1 MATFARRALIVL
13 LVLNGLF
20 FASNIY
26 VLGDTAAAI
35 EMHDDL
41 APTASPF
48 VANLKVASCFA
59 TGILYL
65 LAALGFV
72 RRRPALVACGV
83 WGFALFDGLF
93 LYELAA
99 WGLSHPRV
107 WLDFAVFGGLAL
119 LFGVAASRELRR
131 PAVAPAAA
139 R

>member
-1 MATFARRALIVL
+1 MATVARRALLVL
-13 LVLNGLF
+13 LVLNGVF

-35 EMHDDL
+35 AMHDDL

-48 VANLKVASCFA
+48 VANLKVAVCFA
-59 TGILYL
+59 TGVLYL

-83 WGFALFDGLF
+83 WGFAVFDGLY

-119 LFGVAASRELRR
+119 LFGVSAWREQRR
-131 PAVAPAAA
+131 QTVMQAAA
-139 R
+139 